1 MGISEMNKGNG
12 ELIADIDGQLY
23 FKAETF
29 IFHKLQKDL
38 VIQGETKDKPFL
50 NVTFCVPYILSVEVP
65 HKISLYKG
73 EQGWGTTAGG
83 LIEASASVTITI
95 NRERN
100 GASGT
105 VDFPMVDGRKLTAD
119 FSVWE

>member
-1 MGISEMNKGNG
+1 MNKGNG

-50 NVTFCVPYILSVEVP
+50 NVTFSFHTFCP
-65 HKISLYKG
+65 
-73 EQGWGTTAGG
+73 
-83 LIEASASVTITI
+83 
-95 NRERN
+95 
-100 GASGT
+100 
-105 VDFPMVDGRKLTAD
+105 
-119 FSVWE
+119 

>member
-1 MGISEMNKGNG
+1 
-12 ELIADIDGQLY
+12 
-23 FKAETF
+23 
-29 IFHKLQKDL
+29 
-38 VIQGETKDKPFL
+38 
-50 NVTFCVPYILSVEVP
+50 LSVEVP
-65 HKISLYKG
+65 HKISLCKG